1 MFKAIFSDE
10 FVWHVTN
17 QTNLYAVQHCKR
29 NLNILQNEIRIFIAV
44 LLLPG
49 YCKVLYRYLYWA
61 DAAETRNEAVS
72 YALSRNRFREI
83 LSNLCLADNTQIV
96 EGRYYKVRVVVKKLN
111 FNFKQHGLFV
121 NHSVDESIILYYGKH
136 NKKQF
141 IRGNSII
148 FGFKVWCIIS
158 SEGYLLHAE
167 TYCGVETDLLDTG
180 LGQGADVVFDL
191 IENCEVN
198 AGSTVTCDNLFT
210 SLPLL
215 DALIKLGIGALGTLR
230 QNRFHGLTVA
240 NKTTLANRPRGSY
253 DFATD
258 GENLVVSWLDNKN
271 ITCATDYVICNPVN
285 TARRWSKSARKRVDV
300 PMPKSFEDEYYNKQ
314 MRGVDLLSQFVSTYG
329 IHVGSKKWWSTF
341 LYGS

>member
-29 NLNILQNEIRIFIAV
+29 NLSILQNEIRIFIAV

-121 NHSVDESIILYYGKH
+121 NHSVDKSIILYYGKH
-136 NKKQF
+136 DTKQF
-141 IRGNSII
+141 IRGNSIM

-180 LGQGADVVFDL
+180 LGQGADVVFGL
-191 IENCEVN
+191 IEKCEVK
-198 AGSTVTCDNLFT
+198 AGSTVTCANLFT

-215 DALIKLGIGALGTLR
+215 DELIQLGIGALGTLR
-230 QNRFHGLTVA
+230 QNRLHGLTVA

-253 DFATD
+253 DFATN

-271 ITCATDYVICNPVN
+271 ITCTTNYVICNPVN
-285 TARRWSKSARKRVDV
+285 TARRWSKSAKKRVDV
-300 PMPKSFEDEYYNKQ
+300 PMPKSFEDYSKQ
-314 MRGVDLLSQFVSTYG
+314 MDGVNLLNQFVSTYG
-329 IHVGSKKWWSTF
+329 IHVRSKKWWSPF
-341 LYGS
+341 LYRS

>member
-17 QTNLYAVQHCKR
+17 QTNLYAVQHGKH
-29 NLNILQNEIRIFIAV
+29 NLNILENEIRIFIAV
-44 LLLPG
+44 LFLPG

-121 NHSVDESIILYYGKH
+121 NHSVDKSIILYYGKH
-136 NKKQF
+136 DTKQF
-141 IRGNSII
+141 IRGNSIM

-180 LGQGADVVFDL
+180 LGQGADVVFGL
-191 IENCEVN
+191 IEKCEVK
-198 AGSTVTCDNLFT
+198 AGSTVTCANLFT

-215 DALIKLGIGALGTLR
+215 DELIQLGIGALGTLR
-230 QNRFHGLTVA
+230 QNRLHGLTVA
-240 NKTTLANRPRGSY
+240 NETTLANRPRGSY
-253 DFATD
+253 DFATN

-271 ITCATDYVICNPVN
+271 ITCTTNYVICNPVN
-285 TARRWSKSARKRVDV
+285 TARRWSKSAKKRVDV
-300 PMPKSFEDEYYNKQ
+300 PMPKSFEDYSKQ
-314 MRGVDLLSQFVSTYG
+314 MDGVNLLNQFVSTYG
-329 IHVGSKKWWSTF
+329 IHVRSKKWWSPF
-341 LYGS
+341 LYRS

>member
-17 QTNLYAVQHCKR
+17 QTNLYAVQHGKH
-29 NLNILQNEIRIFIAV
+29 NLNILENEIRIFIAV

-121 NHSVDESIILYYGKH
+121 NHSVDKSIILYYGKH
-136 NKKQF
+136 DTKQF
-141 IRGNSII
+141 IRGNSIM

-180 LGQGADVVFDL
+180 LGQGADVVFGL
-191 IENCEVN
+191 IEKCEVK
-198 AGSTVTCDNLFT
+198 AGSTVTCANLFT

-215 DALIKLGIGALGTLR
+215 DELIQLGIGALGTLR
-230 QNRFHGLTVA
+230 QNRLHGLTVA

-253 DFATD
+253 DFATN

-271 ITCATDYVICNPVN
+271 ITCTTNYVICNPVN
-285 TARRWSKSARKRVDV
+285 TARRWSKSAKKRVDV
-300 PMPKSFEDEYYNKQ
+300 PMPKSFEDYSKQ
-314 MRGVDLLSQFVSTYG
+314 MDGVNLLNQFVSTYG
-329 IHVGSKKWWSTF
+329 IHVRSKKWWSPF
-341 LYGS
+341 LYRS